1 MEIFIIFTMVTI
13 HLAERQVLGAYPF
26 NHDILRATGISPPK
40 RWLIF
45 MEYRIQ
51 RCMGFYQSSANRGKD
66 LISVFQCL
74 IIHQKRPKR
83 CYYSRTR
90 FNYYLIISDDMLQF
104 KNNRRVVAQ
113 QNCQETAVKDIHV
126 YVHNLFHINF
136 TVTSLANSPVH
147 FGNVYRGQC
156 DTYDEIF
163 TVSFNKHSEEICG
176 TRYPWSIYIPFNE
189 AEARIRGTGS
199 IPFEIIMGEVE
210 VMDRQFISRLQ
221 GSHIEDLIS
230 WGHFKVQKYFI
241 TVEMLFRIRLFAISG
256 SRVVIYDGP
265 RPLMPKLSPYENI
278 FDQSHY
284 VSSTFQVV
292 VVYAFVD
299 ENFTSE
305 VKYNTDDYVKP
316 RKLMSFNLVLLRNN
330 SGCGNLSILSWM
342 CTFNIIS
349 SRETQ
354 ASVKIIQLDFS
365 GPFADTHMSGGVA
378 IYNVINNRANLVV
391 HLSHNYDL
399 DDGQIPLSITGSEN
413 ELYISVYAYSPY
425 TLLSLKF
432 IVRTSHCIG
441 IFTGE
446 KVRPS
451 LATIPYFI
459 EEVYIQKQPRVK
471 FHITLNIIGQCYII
485 HVAFPY
491 IEPIQFKYTIFIHF
505 KECTFMRLHYNHY
518 SVDSESVSFWAS
530 GKFQQ
535 VGGHHNY
542 RFCKVFGDICRFAI
556 HLLYPYSASDFVATV
571 GATQMECVQPW
582 LEMCDVCKYLCLD
595 FSMNHKYFVSDPN
608 EFIMLERI
616 RGNHSLVVRLS
627 SLSRILSGGHD
638 IAYSMQPFTFRY
650 PSRKKIRAVIEPG
663 EHWRILRA
671 SLLSSD
677 AMNYIGRQPPRI
689 DIFKSQNGG
698 YEYILVVMQTDY
710 DDQQTRIKD
719 WLAYDVQCS
728 KYDATFLRIH
738 DYEELR
744 FIVKSIMQPFLMER
758 IYISRNYMDKVWFLR
773 RMKQS
778 FDIGQLTILSVWSC
792 ISE

>member
-1 MEIFIIFTMVTI
+1 M
-13 HLAERQVLGAYPF
+13 HLAESQVLGAYPF
-26 NHDILRATGISPPK
+26 NHDILRATGMSPPK

-83 CYYSRTR
+83 CYCCRTR
-90 FNYYLIISDDMLQF
+90 FNYCLIISEDKLQF
-104 KNNRRVVAQ
+104 KNSRRVIAQ
-113 QNCQETAVKDIHV
+113 QNCQETAVKDIHIS
-126 YVHNLFHINF
+126 VHNLFHINF
-136 TVTSLANSPVH
+136 IVTSLANRH
-147 FGNVYRGQC
+147 MYFGNVYKGQC

-163 TVSFNKHSEEICG
+163 TVSFNNHSEEFCG
-176 TRYPWSIYIPFNE
+176 TRYPWSIYIPFNQ
-189 AEARIRGTGS
+189 AEVRIRDGGNL
-199 IPFEIIMGEVE
+199 PFEIILGEVE

-230 WGHFKVQKYFI
+230 WGHFKVQKYLI

-265 RPLMPKLSPYENI
+265 RPQMPKLSPYENI

-292 VVYAFVD
+292 VVYAFID
-299 ENFTSE
+299 ENFSSE
-305 VKYNTDDYVKP
+305 VKYNTDDDIKP
-316 RKLMSFNLVLLRNN
+316 RKLMTFNLVLLRNN
-330 SGCGNLSILSWM
+330 SGCGNLSTLSWM

-365 GPFADTHMSGGVA
+365 GPFTDTHISGGVA

-391 HLSHNYDL
+391 HLSHNYGL
-399 DDGQIPLSITGSEN
+399 EYRQMPLSITGSEN

-432 IVRTSHCIG
+432 IAHISPCIG
-441 IFTGE
+441 IFIG
-446 KVRPS
+446 KNVRPS
-451 LATIPYFI
+451 LAKIPYFI
-459 EEVYIQKQPRVK
+459 EREYIQKPFRVN

-485 HVAFPY
+485 HVAFLY
-491 IEPIQFKYTIFIHF
+491 IEPIQFRYTVFSHF
-505 KECTFMRLHYNHY
+505 KECAFMHLHYNRY
-518 SVDSESVSFWAS
+518 GVDSESLSFWAS
-530 GKFQQ
+530 GKFQL

-542 RFCKVFGDICRFAI
+542 QFCKVFGDICRFAI
-556 HLLYPYSASDFVATV
+556 HLRYPQSARDFVATV
-571 GATQMECVQPW
+571 DATQMGCLRPW

-595 FSMNHKYFVSDPN
+595 ISMKYRYFVLDPN

-616 RGNHSLVVRLS
+616 RGNHSLVVWLS
-627 SLSRILSGGHD
+627 SLWRKVSGGHE

-650 PSRKKIRAVIEPG
+650 PSPKKIRAVIEPG

-677 AMNYIGRQPPRI
+677 AMNYIERQPPRI

-710 DDQQTRIKD
+710 DHQQTGIKD

-758 IYISRNYMDKVWFLR
+758 IYISRNYMDKVCFLR

-778 FDIGQLTILSVWSC
+778 FEIGELTILSV
-792 ISE
+792 